1 MNNNP
6 ARPDLDQAEQTAEE
20 TEIIDRALLEMELLY
35 RSRCVQAPLGKNV
48 TIRELPN
55 DSSDE

>member
-1 MNNNP
+1 MKNNP
-6 ARPDLDQAEQTAEE
+6 ARPNLDQAEQSAEE

-35 RSRCVQAPLGKNV
+35 RSRCVQGPLGKNV